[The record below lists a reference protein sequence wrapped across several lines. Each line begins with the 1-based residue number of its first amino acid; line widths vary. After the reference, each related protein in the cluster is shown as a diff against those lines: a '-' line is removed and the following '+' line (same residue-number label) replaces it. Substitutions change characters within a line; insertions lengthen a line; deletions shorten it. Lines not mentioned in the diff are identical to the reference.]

1 MSPHLLHSDLMHLR
15 LAEIEAGAERH
26 RRESSY
32 SARATQIA
40 RSVRS
45 LRPALRLRPAVRHA

>member
-1 MSPHLLHSDLMHLR
+1 MSPHLHTDMMHLR

-26 RRESSY
+26 RRQGSY
-32 SARATQIA
+32 AARATRIA

-45 LRPALRLRPAVRHA
+45 RRPALSLRPATRSA

>member
-1 MSPHLLHSDLMHLR
+1 MSPHLHSDLMHLR
-15 LAEIEAGAERH
+15 LAEIETGAERH

-32 SARATQIA
+32 SSRATKIA

-45 LRPALRLRPAVRHA
+45 RRPALSLRPAARHA